1 MGIDPP
7 QPKQHRSI
15 TLAAYFTTLEIIDKN
30 NVIFCTIH
38 LPYFLDKF
46 AEMTNL
52 SQNHSME
59 KTIYPLTF
67 IPVFRDYIWGGRNL
81 ETRFGRALPP
91 GIVAES
97 WEISGHPSSPTTVE
111 NGPLA
116 GQTLPQV
123 LDALGPDLVGSRSQ
137 DMLDRS
143 KFPLLVKLLDATQ
156 PLSVQVHPNDD
167 YANRHENGELGKTE
181 MWYILHAEPDAYL
194 IYGLKP
200 GVSPTSFRQAL
211 AAGKLETCL
220 HQLLVKAGDSVF
232 IPAGSVHAIMG
243 GIMLAEIQQ
252 NSDTTYR
259 VYDWN
264 RLGPDGQPRPLH
276 VDKAIE
282 VTNFA
287 QVEPGQF
294 QPQLLEENA
303 GLRRETISACPYF
316 NVERVAFKQAGA
328 KFAGRC
334 DGSTFEIWGI
344 MSGLGRV
351 GWGAGEN
358 LGMPAIRFTLLP
370 AALGDFEIEALEPA
384 VFLRAYVPG

>member
-1 MGIDPP
+1 M
-7 QPKQHRSI
+7 
-15 TLAAYFTTLEIIDKN
+15 
-30 NVIFCTIH
+30 
-38 LPYFLDKF
+38 
-46 AEMTNL
+46 
-52 SQNHSME
+52 SQNQSMK

-67 IPVFRDYIWGGRNL
+67 TPVFRDYIWGGRNL
-81 ETRFGRALPP
+81 ETKLGRALPP

-123 LDALGPDLVGSRSQ
+123 LAALGLDLVGSRSQ
-137 DMLDRS
+137 VMLDRG

-181 MWYILHAEPDAYL
+181 MWYILHAEPEAYL

-200 GVSPTSFRQAL
+200 GVTPAAFRQAL
-211 AAGKLETCL
+211 EAGSLETCL
-220 HQLLVKAGDSVF
+220 HQLPVKAGDAVF
-232 IPAGSVHAIMG
+232 IPAGSVHAIMD

-276 VDKAIE
+276 IDKAIE
-282 VTNFA
+282 VINFA
-287 QVEPGQF
+287 QVEPGHF
-294 QPQLLEENA
+294 QPQLIEENA
-303 GLRRETISACPYF
+303 GLRREIITACPYF
-316 NVERVAFKQAGA
+316 NVERITFKQAGA
-328 KFAGRC
+328 KFTGRC

-351 GWGAGEN
+351 GWGDGDALE
-358 LGMPAIRFTLLP
+358 LPAVRFTLLP
-370 AALGDFEIEALEPA
+370 AALDDFQIEVLDSA